1 VLGNFISNYYSLISS
16 ILLILV
22 LASIF
27 FVYVIL
33 KITSKYG
40 KQITLFAG
48 FAIPILIII
57 ILAIFIAIAP
67 FAVPVVTIFLLP
79 AIVFLL
85 VIILRR
91 ERLILAGEIV
101 CLSAKAILYEKEML
115 LVSFLSGLFVYI
127 TSIFD
132 LLVIA
137 YFFNFFISSDPIS
150 AYSLAFLIFFA
161 SAWVIYSFSFYFD
174 SIIIAITDDWYRNP
188 SEDAANIKK
197 GMKRAWDMIGPV
209 VLLGFIFAIL
219 DALSRLTR
227 LAQTRIKVR
236 GTGDMMFLVL
246 VLISRIIV
254 SIAKGI
260 IEFITFF
267 SLPCIIIERKGLME
281 DIKRSAKLVWRHFL
295 DVLLAYTAVNWAYGL
310 LILLSFSLFGISGLA
325 TGYFLVY
332 YYLPFDRLTSALLTI
347 LIFLVIGFIPS
358 FIMIRPLYT
367 VYKTFLFEFALDRE
381 SNFVLPARLPEH
393 IKTRF
398 SQIIQERGLSSKRI
412 FLRPP
417 E

>member
-1 VLGNFISNYYSLISS
+1 
-16 ILLILV
+16 
-22 LASIF
+22 
-27 FVYVIL
+27 
-33 KITSKYG
+33 
-40 KQITLFAG
+40 
-48 FAIPILIII
+48 
-57 ILAIFIAIAP
+57 
-67 FAVPVVTIFLLP
+67 
-79 AIVFLL
+79 
-85 VIILRR
+85 
-91 ERLILAGEIV
+91 
-101 CLSAKAILYEKEML
+101 
-115 LVSFLSGLFVYI
+115 
-127 TSIFD
+127 
-132 LLVIA
+132 
-137 YFFNFFISSDPIS
+137 
-150 AYSLAFLIFFA
+150 
-161 SAWVIYSFSFYFD
+161 
-174 SIIIAITDDWYRNP
+174 
-188 SEDAANIKK
+188 
-197 GMKRAWDMIGPV
+197 MIGPV

-281 DIKRSAKLVWRHFL
+281 DIKRSAKLVWRRIL
-295 DVLLAYTAVNWAYGL
+295 DFLLAYTAVNWAYGL
-310 LILLSFSLFGISGLA
+310 LILLSFSLFGISGFA

-332 YYLPFDRLTSALLTI
+332 YYLPFDRALLTI
-347 LIFLVIGFIPS
+347 LIFLVVGFIPS

-367 VYKTFLFEFALDRE
+367 LYKTFLFEFAMDRE
-381 SNFVLPARLPEH
+381 SNFVLPARLPKH